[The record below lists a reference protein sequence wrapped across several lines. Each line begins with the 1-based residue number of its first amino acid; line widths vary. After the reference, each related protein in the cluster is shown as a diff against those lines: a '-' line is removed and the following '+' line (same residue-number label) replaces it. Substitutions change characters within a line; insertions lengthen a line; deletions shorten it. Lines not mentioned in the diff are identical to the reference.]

1 MKEGIMLA
9 AIENSTST
17 FFCSLLQ
24 YDFIYPLSNSYEA
37 QRIYRERYPLRQVPN
52 VRTFIDV
59 HRRLREDGCFRK
71 PKLNSGVSRTRRTV
85 RNEETVLRMVENNP
99 RTSTRK
105 TSSADS
111 LQKVTLDLV
120 LYGTLLI
127 LPVFG
132 LLVSERYV
140 KNHPKLLLVLSAMAF
155 VLLFLANILVP
166 IVHYV
171 HDDEYLRPIYTTLL
185 IISCYVFLHV
195 TSNVIAVCLG
205 FIVTIAHLLILN
217 FITYSDSTEFN
228 WGRLGSDLLYL
239 ICLNG
244 FGIYFRLITELIKM
258 RSFLDKRT
266 CVESTTKLRAEKEQR
281 EKLMLSIIPK
291 HIMEEVF
298 TQIYEV
304 VKNEQVT
311 HPINDPHIDEYENV
325 TILYA
330 DIVNYTQMTSTLKS
344 LRLVET
350 LHELFGRFD
359 DASRDLKVQRIKFLG
374 DCYYC
379 VAGLPDDGYI
389 GEQRDHADACV
400 QLGLEMIA
408 IIADVKNEFKLDIN
422 MRIGVHTG
430 SIIGGII
437 GITKWQFDIW
447 SKDVYI
453 ANRMET
459 AGQAGKVHIT
469 GQTKEQLKKQYRIE
483 LSDAG
488 TRDPELKK
496 HQIDCYLI
504 SPEPN
509 THQYTNGTVNG
520 VSEELPLNVS
530 RLPDHH
536 YANGTVSEGRRP
548 SQYIRRGSVAPNRP
562 SNRNAAANIGGRRR
576 FTPNTLSRRTPF
588 MDNNLSRFHERLQ
601 QTDRQMEEAV
611 QTMPLSKYD
620 QWFKIKDINPLVLI
634 FRNLSTELDFIKQ
647 PDPLFKYYILS
658 DLLILTC
665 VVAIQNFAQTEYNAS
680 TSIEVQPVL
689 IQQYYL
695 FSLIFYTGERHMT
708 ETCALIIIIN
718 FTFLRIHLWLKVIVA
733 TVITAGYSF
742 FLWHFDDAFHKG
754 SEALNHEVSGPVAHI
769 VFIIYLTLT
778 LHFIDR
784 QSDYMHRLDH
794 QWRTRLN
801 EEQEQA
807 HFFHDVNFKLLN
819 NILPG
824 HVADYY
830 TDSNRKNGLYY
841 EEYTENNYVAVM
853 FASILNYDKDM
864 PDKILLSYLSGMI
877 TAFDQ
882 ILLDKYDNVVEK
894 IKIAN
899 WTYMAASGLDPGRR
913 YSGKEG
919 KRARRNAVLSLLNFA
934 VDIKKRIKEIDREF
948 QYPKLRI
955 GIAHGPVTAG
965 VVGSKKPLYD
975 IWGDP
980 VNMASRMESTG
991 REDHIQVMQETAKI
1005 IQDHGFSCTFRGYT
1019 FVKGR
1024 STEVPTYF
1032 VDVDEDDNL
1041 IRTF

>member
-1 MKEGIMLA
+1 M
-9 AIENSTST
+9 
-17 FFCSLLQ
+17 
-24 YDFIYPLSNSYEA
+24 PH
-37 QRIYRERYPLRQVPN
+37 QV
-52 VRTFIDV
+52 
-59 HRRLREDGCFRK
+59 
-71 PKLNSGVSRTRRTV
+71 
-85 RNEETVLRMVENNP
+85 
-99 RTSTRK
+99 
-105 TSSADS
+105 A
-111 LQKVTLDLV
+111 
-120 LYGTLLI
+120 
-127 LPVFG
+127 
-132 LLVSERYV
+132 
-140 KNHPKLLLVLSAMAF
+140 
-155 VLLFLANILVP
+155 
-166 IVHYV
+166 
-171 HDDEYLRPIYTTLL
+171 
-185 IISCYVFLHV
+185 
-195 TSNVIAVCLG
+195 VIC
-205 FIVTIAHLLILN
+205 
-217 FITYSDSTEFN
+217 D
-228 WGRLGSDLLYL
+228 W
-239 ICLNG
+239 NG
-244 FGIYFRLITELIKM
+244 
-258 RSFLDKRT
+258 
-266 CVESTTKLRAEKEQR
+266 A
-281 EKLMLSIIPK
+281 
-291 HIMEEVF
+291 
-298 TQIYEV
+298 
-304 VKNEQVT
+304 
-311 HPINDPHIDEYENV
+311 
-325 TILYA
+325 
-330 DIVNYTQMTSTLKS
+330 
-344 LRLVET
+344 
-350 LHELFGRFD
+350 
-359 DASRDLKVQRIKFLG
+359 
-374 DCYYC
+374 
-379 VAGLPDDGYI
+379 
-389 GEQRDHADACV
+389 
-400 QLGLEMIA
+400 
-408 IIADVKNEFKLDIN
+408 
-422 MRIGVHTG
+422 
-430 SIIGGII
+430 
-437 GITKWQFDIW
+437 
-447 SKDVYI
+447 
-453 ANRMET
+453 
-459 AGQAGKVHIT
+459 
-469 GQTKEQLKKQYRIE
+469 
-483 LSDAG
+483 
-488 TRDPELKK
+488 
-496 HQIDCYLI
+496 
-504 SPEPN
+504 
-509 THQYTNGTVNG
+509 
-520 VSEELPLNVS
+520 
-530 RLPDHH
+530 
-536 YANGTVSEGRRP
+536 
-548 SQYIRRGSVAPNRP
+548 
-562 SNRNAAANIGGRRR
+562 
-576 FTPNTLSRRTPF
+576 
-588 MDNNLSRFHERLQ
+588 
-601 QTDRQMEEAV
+601 
-611 QTMPLSKYD
+611 
-620 QWFKIKDINPLVLI
+620 
-634 FRNLSTELDFIKQ
+634 
-647 PDPLFKYYILS
+647 
-658 DLLILTC
+658 
-665 VVAIQNFAQTEYNAS
+665 
-680 TSIEVQPVL
+680 
-689 IQQYYL
+689 
-695 FSLIFYTGERHMT
+695 HMT